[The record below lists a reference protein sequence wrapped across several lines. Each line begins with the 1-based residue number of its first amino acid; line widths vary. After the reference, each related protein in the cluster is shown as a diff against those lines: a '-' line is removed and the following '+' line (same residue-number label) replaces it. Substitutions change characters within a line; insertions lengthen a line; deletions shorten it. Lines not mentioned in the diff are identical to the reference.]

1 MKFRD
6 KVILIETLHEEAVDI
21 AKEAFSIEKKG
32 NNKKAIELFCK
43 ALTRE

>member
-21 AKEAFSIEKKG
+21 AKEAFSIIIFSVFYPHCHILLLC
-32 NNKKAIELFCK
+32 A
-43 ALTRE
+43 